1 MFLNYGCAWGVE
13 TMDSET
19 LEREDCCIVSYE
31 L

>member
-1 MFLNYGCAWGVE
+1 MFLNYGWSWGVE

-19 LEREDCCIVSYE
+19 LEMGDCCIVSYE